1 MPVPPKGALKSPR
14 PSPVPAFFL
23 YGEAPRAPDE
33 ATAHIETIA
42 ARSRLHDWTIQPHRH
57 RDLHQILL
65 VKEGAVTARLDRGTT
80 ALKSPCLVVAPP
92 GVVHAFEFEVD
103 TVGWICSFSVGLA
116 QDMCGRS
123 ADFRA
128 FLERPT
134 AVALASSTLTATDLM
149 PLCDMLLREFE
160 RSALGRESALRGLL
174 GAWTAN
180 VYRTCQSRVR
190 DSNEADTRKSEVV
203 AKFRE
208 SIECHLQEHADIETH
223 CRAVG
228 VSESQLRRACLA
240 VTGQA
245 PVALVQLRMLV
256 EAERQLRYTA
266 MSIAQVAYYLG
277 FDDPAYFSRFFRR
290 QTGVSPKG
298 FRARALD
305 LTAQPT
311 MAADRQPAAH
321 PP

>member
-1 MPVPPKGALKSPR
+1 MQNLYFSCMTIQPKGAHQSAR
-14 PSPVPAFFL
+14 SSPVPAFFL

-65 VKEGAVTARLDRGTT
+65 VKEGAVIARLDRGTT
-80 ALKSPCLVVAPP
+80 ALKGPCLVVAPP
-92 GVVHAFEFEVD
+92 GVVHGFEFEVD
-103 TVGWICSFSVGLA
+103 TVGWVCSFSIGLA

-123 ADFRA
+123 ADFRG
-128 FLERPT
+128 FLERPA
-134 AVALASSTLTATDLM
+134 AVALASATLTATDLV

-174 GAWTAN
+174 GVWSAN
-180 VYRTCQSRVR
+180 VYRVCQSQVR
-190 DSNEADTRKSEVV
+190 DANEAHTRKREVV

-208 SIECHLQEHADIETH
+208 SVERHLHEHADIETH

-245 PVALVQLRMLV
+245 PVTLVQLRMLV

-266 MSIAQVAYYLG
+266 MPIAQIAYYLG

-290 QTGVSPKG
+290 HTGASPKG

-305 LTAQPT
+305 LKAQ
-311 MAADRQPAAH
+311 
-321 PP
+321 